1 MYIQRFCLNDHL
13 VIQSFV
19 CEGNDLFLNSLFKHK
34 KVLSK
39 NKTVAYRK
47 GNL

>member
-1 MYIQRFCLNDHL
+1 MHIQRFCLNGYL
-13 VIQSFV
+13 VIQSLV
-19 CEGNDLFLNSLFKHK
+19 CEDNHLFLNTVFKHK

-39 NKTVAYRK
+39 NKTVAYGK